1 MLPRWL
7 SRLASRHASGPANSE
22 AADRLIAEGNR
33 AENDGRLEDARRLY
47 RQALAA
53 APGYAA
59 AHLNLGI
66 VLEALGDA
74 ETALACDSGNPF
86 ASYNLGK
93 LLHTRGNTAD
103 AERHLRAALERKPD
117 FPDAHVVLAD
127 VLDARGDYAG
137 AAAELE
143 RALGQRSDYPVA
155 LYNYALVLTKLARR
169 AEAESA
175 FRRTLALDPAYPH
188 ARHRLGALL
197 YA

>member
-1 MLPRWL
+1 MLQRWL
-7 SRLASRHASGPANSE
+7 SRLARRHASGPADSE

-66 VLEALGDA
+66 VLEGLGDA
-74 ETALACDSGNPF
+74 ESAIRSYETALACDSGNPF

-103 AERHLRAALERKPD
+103 AERHLL
-117 FPDAHVVLAD
+117 V
-127 VLDARGDYAG
+127 RGCG
-137 AAAELE
+137 
-143 RALGQRSDYPVA
+143 
-155 LYNYALVLTKLARR
+155 
-169 AEAESA
+169 
-175 FRRTLALDPAYPH
+175 
-188 ARHRLGALL
+188 
-197 YA
+197 